1 MHLTAVHIAGES
13 VHVKE
18 AEVKVMK
25 QIFLDTHPDP
35 FELHTLKPLSC
46 FNFTHP
52 RARAESVAE
61 LCGPDFS

>member
-25 QIFLDTHPDP
+25 QIFLDTHSDP
-35 FELHTLKPLSC
+35 FELHTLKPVVL
-46 FNFTHP
+46 FQLHTPP
-52 RARAESVAE
+52 RA
-61 LCGPDFS
+61 C